1 MVTACIGNLGSSYM
15 TYISWKILLISC
27 RCCLPSV
34 IVLFLRRNTDPQT
47 PATWPMERAGD
58 FPQKCSPPHTWPV
71 EGSLLFSGGGEHF
84 VSAWGLLSPTPLSIG
99 PELSPCMVLALLLF
113 SSHHIGTV
121 FQLERDRSYLQI
133 YFLGNT

>member
-1 MVTACIGNLGSSYM
+1 MVTARIGNLGSSYM
-15 TYISWKILLISC
+15 TYISWTILLISC

-58 FPQKCSPPHTWPV
+58 FPQKFSPPHTWPV
-71 EGSLLFSGGGEHF
+71 EGSLLFSGRGEHF
-84 VSAWGLLSPTPLSIG
+84 VSAWGLLSPTPF
-99 PELSPCMVLALLLF
+99 PLAQDFLPVWFSLIF

-121 FQLERDRSYLQI
+121 FQLQSYLQI